1 MKMQFVIFQFVVL
14 LELLYLQDLR
24 PIITDLKA
32 TKPELMKMLIAILH
46 MGEWFKKNGYYTLSY
61 GKISH
66 HKNDSPESWSE
77 PAWRADKNWRDYQT
91 KENILAVDTNNN
103 NGAAKAFEIGENLI
117 DDYADT
123 KMVSKAIE
131 QLNQLTK
138 KEQPFFMALGF

>member
-1 MKMQFVIFQFVVL
+1 
-14 LELLYLQDLR
+14 
-24 PIITDLKA
+24 
-32 TKPELMKMLIAILH
+32 

-138 KEQPFFMALGF
+138 KKQPFFMALGFLKPHLPFNAPKKYW